1 MIEIQDPKMISKK
14 VYPVLS
20 HHLGLEHKLFLAKTI
35 PIPHEGD
42 KPKGVK
48 RFNDL
53 INFEIDIPT
62 LVQGLD

>member
-1 MIEIQDPKMISKK
+1 

-20 HHLGLEHKLFLAKTI
+20 YQLGLDHELYLAKTI
-35 PIPHEGD
+35 PIKTQGE

-53 INFEIDIPT
+53 INFEVDVADLIRH
-62 LVQGLD
+62 L

>member
-1 MIEIQDPKMISKK
+1 MIAKK

-35 PIPHEGD
+35 PIPHKGD

-53 INFEIDIPT
+53 INFEVDIPE
-62 LVQGLD
+62 LMDHLE